1 MAARDLDF
9 EEVSVLR
16 ERSEALKDGYTSYL
30 QSHPELSQ
38 LLKAETLRYAGGDS
52 FAYSLSTEQ
61 RVGAPTP
68 TPTPRQV

>member
-30 QSHPELSQ
+30 QSNPELSQ
-38 LLKAETLRYAGGDS
+38 LLGDLVS
-52 FAYSLSTEQ
+52 SCLVHRPDDVFGHPALIHAIKGVKPVNTE
-61 RVGAPTP
+61 
-68 TPTPRQV
+68 